1 MALEAEVDDA
11 PPEIAFEACRSCG
24 EWRHMPYAWLREP
37 AVVAPA
43 IAIGLEA
50 LLEVQRDAVWY
61 TLAWKP
67 LLLRGLVQWRP
78 LLQSKSGLEA
88 L

>member
-1 MALEAEVDDA
+1 
-11 PPEIAFEACRSCG
+11 
-24 EWRHMPYAWLREP
+24 MPYAWLREP

-50 LLEVQRDAVWY
+50 LLEVQRDAVVVH
-61 TLAWKP
+61 L
-67 LLLRGLVQWRP
+67 GLEAVAVASNCIQWRP

-88 L
+88 PVMSLALEADG